1 MSEKEYSENKLD
13 NMMLAC
19 RSLTLAEYYADLV
32 RGMTKWFTAALHETL
47 KDRTTIF
54 EQLRNGPVELSARLR
69 GESIVIQDI
78 ASEFAL
84 FEALD
89 KVHGKP
95 NYLIVETRI
104 MAVPEEP
111 CKAMLDQLQHQLN
124 AQRVFYKDGY
134 ICAEMKLTGAAADE
148 ARRAAC
154 FSTGYSA
161 EPLSEGSRISGGI
174 APPPSVSKPKVT
186 VQGQGAPPRP
196 KIPCDLKPLYITE
209 GATNPPHKR

>member
-1 MSEKEYSENKLD
+1 MSENECSENKW
-13 NMMLAC
+13 LAC
-19 RSLTLAEYYADLV
+19 KNVTLAWYYGSIV
-32 RGMTKWFTAALHETL
+32 RDMTKWFASALYETL
-47 KDRTTIF
+47 KDRTTVR
-54 EQLRNGPVELSARLR
+54 ERVLSGPVELSSRNPLR
-69 GESIVIQDI
+69 GESIVIQNVE
-78 ASEFAL
+78 SEFAL
-84 FEALD
+84 FEALA
-89 KVHGKP
+89 KVQGKSDC
-95 NYLIVETRI
+95 LIVEAKI